1 MQSIDFFQRKR
12 KIISWILAFT
22 LIIIILF
29 SESYWE
35 EVFIFSDIFFLAGA
49 ILVGFATIGR
59 LWCSL
64 YISGYKTDTLITI
77 GPYSICRNP
86 LYFFSFLGA
95 IGVGLAV
102 ESLLIPFIVFVCF
115 LLYYSFVIREEEKKL
130 YKIHGKN
137 FQNYCKKTPK
147 FFPSFSLL
155 NEPEKYTVMPK
166 IYKKSLF
173 DALWF
178 IWLIGIIEIIEAL
191 HEWRVIPI
199 FFRLP

>member
-1 MQSIDFFQRKR
+1 MPSVDFFQRGR
-12 KIISWILAFT
+12 KIISWIFAFA

-29 SESYWE
+29 SGSHWE
-35 EVFIFSDIFFLAGA
+35 KVFIFSDVFFLTGA
-49 ILVGFATIGR
+49 ILVGIATIGR

-102 ESLLIPFIVFVCF
+102 ESLLIPFVVFICF
-115 LLYYSFVIREEEKKL
+115 SLYYPFVIREEEKKL
-130 YKIHGKN
+130 HKIHGER

-191 HEWRVIPI
+191 HEWRIIPI
-199 FFRLP
+199 FFRLY